1 MYRGVMIYDELLARV
16 GGGVETMIPLLTESL
31 VANRI
36 PVTFATCENPKHPVC
51 MRVRAAGGKIVSPI
65 VTRGH
70 RWKIPQTIL
79 KFLLVREFRSKSY
92 GLLHCINLR
101 WLGNQIFRVAKRHG
115 LATLYTEAGDLKSS
129 LDFNFIPVWFP
140 DILKDVD
147 HLSVQGAGIASDY
160 RKRFGFMGPIS
171 ILPFITFVPAAPKVK
186 TDSSY
191 WDGICQLTFA
201 GRLAG
206 QKRLDRLIESFAIAA
221 EQDTSIRLN
230 IWGHGPCVNQM
241 SLIEKMGIQEKAVYR
256 GKYDNRSLEDTE
268 RVFGVTDILYLASDY
283 EALPLVFIEAMS
295 RGIFCI
301 GPAVGG
307 IPEMLGNGRGI
318 AVAENSPSAYAAAI
332 LNAAEL
338 HRKRSINREVI
349 IDYYKHN
356 LDPAV
361 ITPKWVELH
370 KSLLHKIK

>member
-1 MYRGVMIYDELLARV
+1 MYPGVMIYDELLARV
-16 GGGVETMIPLLTESL
+16 GGGVETMIPLLTEAL

-36 PVTFATCENPKHPVC
+36 PVTLATCDNPKHPVC
-51 MRVRAAGGKIVSPI
+51 KRVRAAGGKIVSPI

-79 KFLLVREFRSKSY
+79 KFLLVREFRSKPY
-92 GLLHCINLR
+92 GLLHCINWR
-101 WLGNQIFRVAKRHG
+101 WLDNQIFRVAKRHG
-115 LATLYTEAGDLKSS
+115 LATLYTEAIDLESS
-129 LDFNFIPVWFP
+129 LGFIPLP
-140 DILKDVD
+140 LPGLLKDVD
-147 HLSVQGAGIASDY
+147 HLSVQSAGIASVY

-171 ILPFITFVPAAPKVK
+171 ILPFITFVPAAAKVN
-186 TDSSY
+186 TDSSS
-191 WDGICQLTFA
+191 WDGICRLTFA

-206 QKRLDRLIESFAIAA
+206 QKRMDRLIESFAIAA
-221 EQDTSIRLN
+221 GQDTGIRLN
-230 IWGHGPCVNQM
+230 IWGDGPSVNQM

-268 RVFGVTDILYLASDY
+268 RVFGATDILYLASDY

-307 IPEMLGNGRGI
+307 IPEMLANGRGI
-318 AVAENSPSAYAAAI
+318 VVAENSPSAYAAAI

-370 KSLLHKIK
+370 KSLLHRIKR